1 VFSPEVV
8 LAVVLLAT
16 FALLVSGL
24 VRVEIVSLGLIAFL
38 GLSGLLAMDEALS
51 GFASQATLAVAAML
65 VLSAGL
71 ERTGV
76 VEYLGAFLGRRTGGS
91 YGSTLLALAVPTALL
106 SAFMNNTAIVALMI
120 PVALELARRRN
131 TRPSKLLLPVSYF
144 SILGGTCTLIG
155 TSTNLLVDSLARD
168 HGHAGF
174 GMFEFTVLGLAF
186 VAVGGAYLF
195 LVGHR
200 LLPDRAGFTDLLAVQ
215 TPGRFI
221 TEVLLKGGSR
231 YAGKRLSEVFDS
243 SRDIKVLEIVR
254 GEEPILTPP
263 PAMRLLPGDVLYVE
277 STAQNL
283 HKLLEDPDVERGT
296 AVADDERVPL
306 NELLAGEMFEGANA
320 LFMEAAEARTTADD
334 PTQEAPSS
342 DPGTRT
348 ARVDLRLAEAVVT
361 PNSRFIGR
369 KVRDLG
375 LSRRHGIQVLAIRRL
390 GRQHHKNLRVQ
401 RLDAGDVLLVQ
412 GEPTNLRTIHD
423 MGDFL
428 LMVGVETQSTIPKK
442 APLAIAI
449 LLGVVA
455 LGALGAAPF
464 ALLAI
469 AGAVAMLLT
478 GCLTVRNATRALDP
492 SVLLLLAGMIPLG
505 IAMEHSGL
513 AARLA
518 NAVVEIAGPAGPYVL
533 IAAFYLLTS
542 VLTEFV
548 SNNATAVLLTPI
560 CFAIAVRMDMDPKP
574 LLIAV
579 TFAASASF
587 STPIGYQTN
596 TMVMGPGGYTF
607 RDYLKVG
614 LPMNLLLWVTASI
627 LIPVIWPV

>member
-1 VFSPEVV
+1 VSPEVL
-8 LAVVLLAT
+8 LALVLLVT
-16 FALLVSGL
+16 FSLLVSGI
-24 VRVEIVSLGLIAFL
+24 VRVEAVALGLIAFL
-38 GLSGLLAMDEALS
+38 GLSGVLTMDEALS
-51 GFASQATLAVAAML
+51 GFSSQATLAVASML

-76 VEYLGAFLGRRTGGS
+76 VEYLGGALGRRTKGS
-91 YGSTLLALAVPTALL
+91 YTTTLLALALPTALL

-120 PVALELARRRN
+120 PVTLELARRKN

-168 HGHAGF
+168 HGHSGF
-174 GMFEFTVLGLAF
+174 HMFEFTALGLIF
-186 VAVGGAYLF
+186 VTVGGLYLF
-195 LVGHR
+195 LIGHR
-200 LLPDRAGFTDLLAVQ
+200 LLPERTGFTDLLAVQ
-215 TPGRFI
+215 SPGRFI
-221 TEVLLKGGSR
+221 TEVLLRGGSR
-231 YAGKRLSEVFDS
+231 YAGKRIGEVFDDA
-243 SRDIKVLEIVR
+243 RDVKVLEIVR
-254 GEEPILTPP
+254 GEEPFLTPP
-263 PAMRLLPGDVLYVE
+263 NDMRLLPGDVLYVE

-283 HKLLEDPDVERGT
+283 HRLLADPNVERGS

-306 NELLAGEMFEGANA
+306 NELLAGEMFDGANA
-320 LFMEAAEARTTADD
+320 MFMQAAAERESESPATDDAPKPDTA
-334 PTQEAPSS
+334 
-342 DPGTRT
+342 TRT
-348 ARVDLRLAEAVVT
+348 AQVDLRLAEAVVT
-361 PNSRFIGR
+361 PNSRFVGR
-369 KVRDLG
+369 RVRDLG
-375 LSRRHGIQVLAIRRL
+375 LSRRHGIHVLAVRRL

-401 RLDAGDVLLVQ
+401 RLDAGDVLLLQ
-412 GEPTNLRTIHD
+412 GEPTALRTIHD
-423 MGDFL
+423 MGDVL
-428 LMVGVETQSTIPKK
+428 LMQAAESQLTIPKK

-455 LGALGAAPF
+455 LGASGAAPF

-505 IAMEHSGL
+505 LAMEHSGL
-513 AARLA
+513 AAVLA
-518 NAVVEIAGPAGPYVL
+518 DQVVAATGDAAPWVL
-533 IAAFYLLTS
+533 VAAFYLLTS

-548 SNNATAVLLTPI
+548 SNNATAVLMTPI
-560 CFAIAVRMDMDPKP
+560 CFVIAEQLGMDPKP

-579 TFAASASF
+579 TFAASACF

-614 LPMNLLLWVTASI
+614 LPLNITLWIVASA
-627 LIPVIWPV
+627 LIPIIWPA

>member
-1 VFSPEVV
+1 MTPELL
-8 LAVVLLAT
+8 LALVLLVT
-16 FALLVSGL
+16 FSLLVSGI
-24 VRVEIVSLGLIAFL
+24 VRVEVVALGLIGFL
-38 GLSGLLAMDEALS
+38 GLSGVLTVGEALS
-51 GFASQATLAVAAML
+51 GFSSQATLAVAAML

-76 VEYLGAFLGRRTGGS
+76 VEYLGGVLGRRTTTS
-91 YGSTLLALAVPTALL
+91 YTSTLLALALPTAVM

-120 PVALELARRRN
+120 PVTLELARRKGK
-131 TRPSKLLLPVSYF
+131 RPSRLLLPVSYF

-168 HGHAGF
+168 HGHDGF
-174 GMFEFTVLGLAF
+174 GMFEFTSLGLVF
-186 VAVGGAYLF
+186 VTVGGLYLF
-195 LVGHR
+195 LIGRH
-200 LLPDRAGFTDLLAVQ
+200 LLPDRTGFTDLLAVQ
-215 TPGRFI
+215 SPGRFI

-231 YAGKRLSEVFDS
+231 YSGKRINEVFDDA
-243 SRDIKVLEIVR
+243 RDVKVLEIVR

-263 PAMRLLPGDVLYVE
+263 VDMRLLPGDVLYVE

-283 HKLLEDPDVERGT
+283 HRLLADPNVERGS

-306 NELLAGEMFEGANA
+306 NELLAGEMFAGANA
-320 LFMEAAEARTTADD
+320 MFMQAADEQDAAANG
-334 PTQEAPSS
+334 PSEAPKV
-342 DPGTRT
+342 DTGTRT
-348 ARVDLRLAEAVVT
+348 AQVDLRLAEAVVT
-361 PNSRFIGR
+361 PNSRFVGR
-369 KVRDLG
+369 RVRDLG

-401 RLDAGDVLLVQ
+401 RLDAGDVLLLQ
-412 GEPTNLRTIHD
+412 GEPAALRTIHEMAD
-423 MGDFL
+423 VL
-428 LMVGVETQSTIPKK
+428 LMEGAETQLTVPKK

-449 LLGVVA
+449 LLGVVT

-469 AGAVAMLLT
+469 AGAVVMLLC

-513 AARLA
+513 AGELA
-518 NAVVEIAGPAGPYVL
+518 DAVVAFTGDAAPWVL
-533 IAAFYLLTS
+533 VAALYLLTS
-542 VLTEFV
+542 VMTEFV

-560 CFAIAVRMDMDPKP
+560 TFVIAERLGMDPKP

-579 TFAASASF
+579 AFAASASF

-614 LPMNLLLWVTASI
+614 LPLNITLWITASL
-627 LIPVIWPV
+627 LIPVIWPA